1 MDAAAAFLTI
11 HCQEHLVQHTMD
23 SGKSAGKGS
32 EEGERPKAYPSE
44 TVLPNK
50 VTENRTV
57 HAVCLIRDSQ

>member
-1 MDAAAAFLTI
+1 M
-11 HCQEHLVQHTMD
+11 QHTMD

-32 EEGERPKAYPSE
+32 EEGERPKAYPNE